1 MSIKE
6 GRVAMVTGAGSGIGR
21 EISLELAK
29 SSVKVAVCDISQENA
44 EKVVQEIRAL
54 RGEAVAAVG
63 DVGNAAD
70 SQTMVQ
76 TALDQWGRL
85 DILVNNAGIIRD
97 AMIIHMSEKKWDQ
110 VQNVISKGAF
120 LCTQAAVK
128 PMMEQNYGRIINMSS
143 GAYLGS
149 KGQANYSSA
158 KAGLVAFTKVAALE
172 FAEHHITV
180 NCIAPGL
187 IKTPLTSGLPE
198 EVWRKLER
206 AIPLGC
212 VGEPEDVAYMVMA
225 LAAEEAK
232 YITGQVIHVD
242 GGGTTGV
249 RL

>member
-1 MSIKE
+1 MSINE
-6 GRVAMVTGAGSGIGR
+6 GRVAMITGAGSGIGR

-29 SSVKVAVCDISQENA
+29 SKVKVVVCDISGENA
-44 EKVVQEIRAL
+44 DAVVNEIKEL
-54 RGEAVAAVG
+54 GGEAVAAIG
-63 DVGNAAD
+63 DVGNAEN
-70 SQTMVQ
+70 SQQMVQ
-76 TALDQWGRL
+76 TALDLWGRL

-97 AMIIHMSEKKWDQ
+97 ATIMHMSEKKWDQ
-110 VQNVISKGAF
+110 VHNVIGKGAF
-120 LCTQAAVK
+120 LCTQAAAK
-128 PMMEQNYGRIINMSS
+128 PMIEQKFGRIVNMSS

-172 FAEHHITV
+172 FAEHNITV

-198 EVWRKLER
+198 EVWHKLER
-206 AIPLGC
+206 SIPLGY
-212 VGEPEDVAYMVMA
+212 VGDPKDIAFAVLSLV
-225 LAAEEAK
+225 AEEAR